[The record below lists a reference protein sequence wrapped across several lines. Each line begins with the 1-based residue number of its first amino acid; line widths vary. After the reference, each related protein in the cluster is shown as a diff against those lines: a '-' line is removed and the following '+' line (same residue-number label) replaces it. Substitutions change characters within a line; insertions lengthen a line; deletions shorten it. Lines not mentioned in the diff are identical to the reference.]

1 MRLQPGSQACLLVL
15 VLAVEL
21 VVGVDFTQCLNDL
34 KANANASQD
43 LTGLL
48 DSNGYPVSNVA
59 DAAAI
64 SYSLCTS
71 ACGAGQEPFQWPVFS
86 QDFSAWLLPNLAL
99 ISQLPFGARYRPD
112 NLMSAVLTIGS
123 PVLAGYSLFITLL
136 NSRWINRRFSQSVD
150 YPNSRFA
157 VSILSSLQQVP
168 LRIHHDFPSLV
179 VLPENDIWWKYFSEL
194 VNYTHTWS
202 IASAASIAWVVIA
215 YILTVVNSPP
225 YSFGV
230 TADGEDTASMWLW
243 LIPIVVGWLQ
253 LSPKCDFNRLQEA
266 YERADRH
273 TRRAAV
279 DSHMGTSPTSTQ
291 RALTIAAT
299 DEDVESPD
307 ELITAPVFNY
317 SRSLRWASTAESIFL
332 VFNAASEK
340 AKKRLTVRGGRWVEN
355 EVDELDTTVNA
366 IYPNNRRG
374 SSEEIALYCAQLDD
388 AQRSHWAPEVFERM
402 AIASCTSLALQWGTV
417 GASVIVAYFT
427 PTTRIGCRSLSY
439 LLYAAIST
447 VVWMMLVLSSI
458 LVHYSAA
465 PSHRKCLFAR
475 VALALSHWLRRVAKL
490 LAIANSIWVILMC
503 ALQYSQFYD
512 TCYCNASV
520 TSRGKA
526 AYTVIIQSATQIR
539 EARTAWIGS
548 LVLACSSAMFFFGL
562 FNLLSDT

>member
-1 MRLQPGSQACLLVL
+1 MNSQFPFSHFIPSGLLVL

-64 SYSLCTS
+64 SYSLCIS

-225 YSFGV
+225 DSFGV
-230 TADGEDTASMWLW
+230 TTDGEDTASMWLW

-279 DSHMGTSPTSTQ
+279 DSHMETSPTSTQ

-332 VFNAASEK
+332 VFKMASEK
-340 AKKRLTVRGGRWVEN
+340 AKKRLAVRGGRWVES

-366 IYPNNRRG
+366 IYPDNRRG
-374 SSEEIALYCAQLDD
+374 SSEEIASYCAQLDD
-388 AQRSHWAPEVFERM
+388 AQRSHWTPEVFERM

-427 PTTRIGCRSLSY
+427 PTTVS
-439 LLYAAIST
+439 
-447 VVWMMLVLSSI
+447 
-458 LVHYSAA
+458 
-465 PSHRKCLFAR
+465 F
-475 VALALSHWLRRVAKL
+475 
-490 LAIANSIWVILMC
+490 
-503 ALQYSQFYD
+503 F
-512 TCYCNASV
+512 CYV
-520 TSRGKA
+520 
-526 AYTVIIQSATQIR
+526 
-539 EARTAWIGS
+539 
-548 LVLACSSAMFFFGL
+548 
-562 FNLLSDT
+562 